1 MVRRRDPSP
10 FGQNAVVKPAPP
22 EVAPPDEGLQRWRAL
37 VAYDGA
43 PFHGFAANPGVATV
57 AGTLQDALA
66 RVLGRPIE
74 LDCAGRTDRGVHAWG
89 QVVSFDAPIDVDP
102 LALRRSLNRLCAPSI
117 VVRDLSG
124 ASDRFDARFSACSRT
139 YRYQVLNRDVPD
151 PFLRHTTWH
160 LPHELDLQA
169 MNTAGA
175 HLLGEHDFSSF
186 CRKKLVHVDGE
197 EIAASLVRDVLS
209 LEWVS
214 QPDDLMVCW
223 ITASAFCHQM
233 VRAITGTLVDVGRG
247 RIGPDML
254 PDILAARDRR
264 AAGALAP
271 ARGLTLWSVQY

>member
-1 MVRRRDPSP
+1 M
-10 FGQNAVVKPAPP
+10 KPAPP
-22 EVAPPDEGLQRWRAL
+22 DVAPPAEGFRRWRAL

-43 PFHGFAANPGVATV
+43 PYHGFAANPGVVTV
-57 AGTLQDALA
+57 AGTLCDALA
-66 RVLGRPIE
+66 RVLGCPIE
-74 LDCAGRTDRGVHAWG
+74 LASAGRTDRGVHAWG
-89 QVVSFDAPIDVDP
+89 QVISFDGPTDIDP
-102 LALRRSLNRLCAPSI
+102 LTLRRSLNRLCAPSI
-117 VVRDLSG
+117 VVRDVSG
-124 ASDRFDARFSACSRT
+124 AEDHFHARFSACSRT
-139 YRYQVLNRDVPD
+139 YRYQVLNREVPD

-160 LPHELDLQA
+160 LRHELDLEA
-169 MNTAGA
+169 MNTAGT

-186 CRKKLVHVDGE
+186 CRKKLVRVGGE
-197 EIAASLVRDVLS
+197 EVEASLVRDVLS

-214 QPDDLMVCW
+214 QPHDLIVCS

-247 RIGPDML
+247 RIGPETL